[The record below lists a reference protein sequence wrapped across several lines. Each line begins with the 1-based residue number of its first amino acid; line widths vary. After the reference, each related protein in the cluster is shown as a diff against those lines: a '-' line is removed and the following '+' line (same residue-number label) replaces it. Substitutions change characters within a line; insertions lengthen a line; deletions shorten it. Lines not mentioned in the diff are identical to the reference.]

1 MCCQWILNSQGDSRG
16 PYSEVEGAG
25 LAALGETGIKL
36 VKMIIREVWIQNGQE
51 GLKMKSIW
59 SGQLRGQFSLR
70 VGHDGAAYIL

>member
-1 MCCQWILNSQGDSRG
+1 M
-16 PYSEVEGAG
+16 
-25 LAALGETGIKL
+25 AALGETGIKL
-36 VKMIIREVWIQNGQE
+36 VKMIIGEVWIQNGQE